1 VHYCQSCDTP
11 GLMEPRDGHGVCPEC
26 GRMDDGA
33 ALRPLFIVTG
43 ASGSGKT
50 TVFAPLARRLRGRG
64 IAFDA
69 DLLLDAAGALSGGQ
83 PISWPAFG
91 AAWLAVAHGVAQS
104 GLPTVLLGPFI
115 PGNLDELPARRWIA
129 DIHFIVLDCPDELR
143 RARIRARPPW
153 RSHDIEEQ
161 VEFGQWLRRNI
172 ADRVDTSSGT
182 PEEAAAAVADWI
194 ELRLA

>member
-1 VHYCQSCDTP
+1 
-11 GLMEPRDGHGVCPEC
+11 
-26 GRMDDGA
+26 MDDGA
-33 ALRPLFIVTG
+33 ALRPLFVVTG

-50 TVFAPLARRLRGRG
+50 AVFAPLARRLQGHCV
-64 IAFDA
+64 AFDA

-83 PISWPAFG
+83 PVNWPAFG

-104 GLPTVLLGPFI
+104 GLPTVLLGPFM

-143 RARIRARPPW
+143 RARIGARPPW
-153 RSHDIEEQ
+153 RSRDIEEQ

-194 ELRLA
+194 ELRLT

>member
-1 VHYCQSCDTP
+1 
-11 GLMEPRDGHGVCPEC
+11 
-26 GRMDDGA
+26 MDDAA

-50 TVFAPLARRLRGRG
+50 TVFAPLARRLQGRCV
-64 IAFDA
+64 AFDA
-69 DLLLDAAGALSGGQ
+69 DLLLDAAGALSGSQ
-83 PISWPAFG
+83 PVSWPAFR

-115 PGNLDELPARRWIA
+115 PAHLDELPARRWIA

-153 RSHDIEEQ
+153 RSRDIDEQ
-161 VEFGQWLRRNI
+161 TGFGQWLRRNI

-182 PEEAAAAVADWI
+182 PEEAAAAVAAWI
-194 ELRLA
+194 ERHLTQLAD